1 MKTKH
6 LIIPLVIGLT
16 ALTFTGCFGVD
27 GDFVK
32 VKSMVMNSVDGGF
45 KKDVE
50 FSVGSVGMS
59 FARLVVSIDN
69 DDEDAKM
76 ILKNISGAQIGVYKR
91 SHYSN
96 ADFNFSS
103 LKDLDK
109 RMRDEDWQC
118 VVKHVERNELT
129 GVYIRYEDD
138 EINQA
143 YVINIDDGDLTI
155 VRVEGDLE
163 NLIEYA
169 IKEKGLKDF
178 HYN

>member
-1 MKTKH
+1 MKTRH
-6 LIIPLVIGLT
+6 FIIPIVIGLS
-16 ALTFTGCFGVD
+16 ALIFTGCFGVD
-27 GDFVK
+27 GDFIK
-32 VKSMVMNSVDGGF
+32 VKSLVMNSVDGDF

-76 ILKNISGAQIGVYKR
+76 ILRNISGAQIGVYKKN
-91 SHYSN
+91 HYTN
-96 ADFNFSS
+96 TVFNFSS
-103 LKDLDK
+103 FKDLDRK
-109 RMRDEDWQC
+109 MRDEDWQSI
-118 VVKHVERNELT
+118 VKHVEGDQLT
-129 GVYIRYEDD
+129 GVYIKYEDD
-138 EINQA
+138 EINEA

-169 IKEKGLKDF
+169 IKEKGLKNFD
-178 HYN
+178 YN